1 MRTVIQRV
9 SQASVTIDN
18 QVKAEIK
25 HGLLLLLGVCEEDN
39 EEDINWL
46 VKKIVNLRIFN
57 DENGVMNKSV
67 LDVSGEKLQKRKQTI
82 MAQSRQT

>member
-25 HGLLLLLGVCEEDN
+25 HGLLILLGVCEEDN

-57 DENGVMNKSV
+57 DEKGVMNKYI
-67 LDVSGEKLQKRKQTI
+67 LDVSGEI
-82 MAQSRQT
+82 MVVSQITFFAS